1 MSADINIGIIGGSG
15 LYKMQG
21 VKLIREVSI
30 KTPFGSPSDAI
41 MVTEIGD
48 VAVAFLSRHGRG
60 HIHSPTEVPY
70 RANIYALKKMGVDR
84 IISVSACG
92 SLKENLEPGHF
103 VIPDQVFDFTHQR
116 ARSFFGDGWV
126 VHISVPDPYCPM
138 LSSEVADAVE
148 ESGGKV
154 HRGGQFITIEGP
166 RFSTK
171 SESRVFRS
179 WGMDIIGMTASPEAF
194 LAREAGIC
202 YATIAHITDYD
213 VWHDAESPVT
223 VEMVVQQLQTNVK
236 TAQQAIR
243 NLLPKLD
250 QMDLEAC
257 GCHASLENASI
268 TNPNQIPEETR
279 EKLELIARRESN

>member
-1 MSADINIGIIGGSG
+1 MAEEISIGIIGGSG

-21 VKLIREVSI
+21 VHLVREVSAE
-30 KTPFGSPSDAI
+30 TPFGPPSDAI
-41 MVTEIGD
+41 LVTEIEETQ
-48 VAVAFLSRHGRG
+48 VAFLSRHGRG
-60 HIHSPTEVPY
+60 HVYSPTEVPY
-70 RANIYALKKMGVDR
+70 RANIFALKQMGVSK

-92 SLKENLEPGHF
+92 SLREHLEPGHF

-126 VHISVPDPYCPM
+126 AHISAADPYCLA
-138 LSSEVADAVE
+138 LSSAVADAVE
-148 ESGGKV
+148 KANGTT

-213 VWHDAESPVT
+213 VWHEAESPVT
-223 VEMVVQQLQTNVK
+223 VEMVVRQLQTNVK
-236 TAQQAIR
+236 IAQQAIR
-243 NLLPKLD
+243 LLVPNLEY
-250 QMDLEAC
+250 LELAAC
-257 GCHASLENASI
+257 DCQDALKNASI
-268 TNPNQIPEETR
+268 TDSDKIPEETR
-279 EKLELIARRESN
+279 KKLELLTRKR